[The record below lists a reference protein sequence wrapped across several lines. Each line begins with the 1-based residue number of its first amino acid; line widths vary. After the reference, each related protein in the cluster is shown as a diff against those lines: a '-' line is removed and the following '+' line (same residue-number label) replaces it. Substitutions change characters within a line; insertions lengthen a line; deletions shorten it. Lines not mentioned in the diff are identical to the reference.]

1 MISRRFFIVFTVIA
15 LGLVAGSLVPKVRNV
30 IDPAL
35 ASVLSTRTAQ
45 PRNPD
50 AAGQNNE
57 VRVAKSATAES
68 NNPSR
73 NIESQASTADLVKM
87 SPEQIAAAQIET
99 ASVASGVLAKR
110 LTVPATVV
118 PNSDHIARVPA
129 KIAGTVAQ
137 LRKRLGDL
145 VQKGEVVAVLDSREI
160 ADAKSEYLR
169 ASVDLDLQKTMFERA
184 QTLWDKRISAE
195 QQYLQTRATFT
206 GAQLRLD
213 LARQKL
219 SALGLDATEVA
230 VAAKQDGRG
239 DHTSSLRQYEL
250 HSPIGGRVVERK
262 VDVGMAVGS
271 EGDPSD
277 LYTIADLSSVWL
289 ELAVPTAELDLVRE
303 GQRVEISSDAK
314 KGTGIIRFVS
324 PLLDKDTRSARVV
337 AEIDNNKGV
346 WRPGSFVTAAIL
358 VDEHPVDLQVPRS
371 AIQTIEGKPV
381 VFARVDDGFEKREVT
396 LGEQSDQAVEVKK
409 GLSVGE
415 TIVTGNTFLL
425 KAELGK
431 AEAASED

>member
-1 MISRRFFIVFTVIA
+1 MISRRLFIVTAVIA
-15 LGLVAGSLVPKVRNV
+15 VGIIAGSFVPTVRKM

-35 ASVLSTRTAQ
+35 ASVLPAGAMRARTQDTTGRNDEVTVAKRGEAGAGEAR
-45 PRNPD
+45 RNP
-50 AAGQNNE
+50 
-57 VRVAKSATAES
+57 
-68 NNPSR
+68 
-73 NIESQASTADLVKM
+73 ESQEKPTDIIKM
-87 SPEQIAAAQIET
+87 SAEQIAAAQIET
-99 ASVASGVLAKR
+99 TPVADGVLAKR
-110 LTVPATVV
+110 LAVPATVV

-137 LRKRLGDL
+137 LRKRLGDM

-230 VAAKQDGRG
+230 AAAKQDGKG
-239 DHTSSLRQYEL
+239 DSTSSLRQYEIR
-250 HSPIGGRVVERK
+250 SPISGRVVERK

-271 EGDPSD
+271 EGEPSD
-277 LYTIADLSSVWL
+277 LYTVADLSSVWL
-289 ELAVPTAELDLVRE
+289 ELSVPPAELDMVEE
-303 GQRVEISSDAK
+303 GQRVEISS
-314 KGTGIIRFVS
+314 GTKNGAGIIKFVS
-324 PLLDKDTRSARVV
+324 PLLDKDTRSARVI
-337 AEIDNNKGV
+337 AEIDNKDGV
-346 WRPGSFVTAAIL
+346 WRPGSYLKAAI
-358 VDEHPVDLQVPRS
+358 VVGEHAVALQIPR
-371 AIQTIEGKPV
+371 AAVQTIDGRPV
-381 VFARVDDGFEKREVT
+381 AFVRTDAGFQKRELV
-396 LGEQSDQAVEVKK
+396 LGEQSDGAFEVKK
-409 GLSVGE
+409 GLDTGE
-415 TIVTGNTFLL
+415 TIATSNAFLL

-431 AEAASED
+431 GAEE

>member
-1 MISRRFFIVFTVIA
+1 MISRRFFIITAVIA
-15 LGLVAGSLVPKVRNV
+15 VGIIAGSFVPTVRKM

-35 ASVLSTRTAQ
+35 ASVLPTGAMRSRTQ
-45 PRNPD
+45 DTTGRND
-50 AAGQNNE
+50 K
-57 VRVAKSATAES
+57 VTVAKRAGAGAGEARRD
-68 NNPSR
+68 P
-73 NIESQASTADLVKM
+73 ESQEKPTDIIKM

-99 ASVASGVLAKR
+99 TPVADGVLAKR
-110 LTVPATVV
+110 LAVPATVV

-230 VAAKQDGRG
+230 AAAKQDGKG
-239 DHTSSLRQYEL
+239 DSTSSLRQYEIR
-250 HSPIGGRVVERK
+250 SPISGRVVERK

-271 EGDPSD
+271 EGEPSD
-277 LYTIADLSSVWL
+277 LYTVADLSSVWL
-289 ELAVPTAELDLVRE
+289 ELSVPPAELDMVEE
-303 GQRVEISSDAK
+303 GQRVEISS
-314 KGTGIIRFVS
+314 GTKNGAGIIKFVS
-324 PLLDKDTRSARVV
+324 PLLDKDTRSARVI
-337 AEIDNNKGV
+337 AEIDNKDGV
-346 WRPGSFVTAAIL
+346 WRPGSYLKAAI
-358 VDEHPVDLQVPRS
+358 VVGEHAVALQIPR
-371 AIQTIEGKPV
+371 AAVQTIDGRPV
-381 VFARVDDGFEKREVT
+381 AFVRTDAGFQKRELV
-396 LGEQSDQAVEVKK
+396 LGEQSDGAFEVKK
-409 GLSVGE
+409 GLDTGE
-415 TIVTGNTFLL
+415 TIATSNAFLL

-431 AEAASED
+431 GAEE